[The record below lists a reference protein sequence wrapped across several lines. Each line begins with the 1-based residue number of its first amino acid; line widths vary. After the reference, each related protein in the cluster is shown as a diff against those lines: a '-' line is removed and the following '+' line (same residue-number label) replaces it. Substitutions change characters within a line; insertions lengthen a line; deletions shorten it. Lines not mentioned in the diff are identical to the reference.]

1 MVYYSHS
8 FFLETDMTFNNP
20 SPEDICRLLRESHT
34 VAVVGLS
41 PNNARPSFHVAKAL
55 QGFGHRIVPVRPHIT
70 DVLGEKAYADLD
82 SIPFPVDIVDVFRAP
97 EHVPAIVDSCIQ
109 LGIKKLWLQDGVVNE
124 EAALRAQ
131 QAGITVVMDR
141 CMFRDHTQLCADV

>member
-8 FFLETDMTFNNP
+8 YFLETDMAFTNP
-20 SPEDICRLLRESHT
+20 PDEDICRLLRESHT

-41 PNNARPSFHVAKAL
+41 PNTARPSFHVAKAL
-55 QGFGHRIVPVRPHIT
+55 QGFGHRIVPVRPLVEE
-70 DVLGEKAYADLD
+70 VLGETAYPDLE
-82 SIPFPVDIVDVFRAP
+82 SIPFPVDIVDVFRAA
-97 EHVPAIVDSCIQ
+97 EHVPAIVDSCIK

-124 EAALRAQ
+124 AAALRAQ

>member
-1 MVYYSHS
+1 MAFS
-8 FFLETDMTFNNP
+8 NP
-20 SPEDICRLLRESHT
+20 SPADICRLLRESHT

-41 PNNARPSFHVAKAL
+41 PNAARPSFNVARAL
-55 QGFGHRIVPVRPHIT
+55 QGFGHRIVLVRPLV
-70 DVLGEKAYADLD
+70 DEVLGEQAYADLE

-97 EHVPAIVDSCIQ
+97 EHVPAIVDSCIK
-109 LGIKKLWLQDGVVNE
+109 LGIKRLWLQDGVVNE

-131 QAGITVVMDR
+131 AAGITVVMDR